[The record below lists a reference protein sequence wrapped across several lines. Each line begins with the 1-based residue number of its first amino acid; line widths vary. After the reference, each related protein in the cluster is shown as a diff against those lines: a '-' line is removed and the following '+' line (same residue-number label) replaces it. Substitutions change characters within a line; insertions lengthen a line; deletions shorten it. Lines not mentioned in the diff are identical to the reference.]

1 MYTYFTNARWPWLC
15 TGDPVIATFKKKK
28 KKRSENFAA
37 DDCDDSLLA
46 NEFA

>member
-15 TGDPVIATFKKKK
+15 TGDLVIATFKKK